1 MDMME
6 IRRQV
11 LAYSL
16 TGGKDMKL
24 IYSGTISQAYTS
36 TAKVLYEGEIKNRV
50 SFGDYHKLC
59 ICVFEG
65 NTYSRNPVNVLFFT
79 LAVELGTFTESTRN
93 GGMIRQGYS
102 NIRSLDL
109 TNDARVSAGTVL
121 KIYTVD
127 I

>member
-1 MDMME
+1 MDLMA
-6 IRRQV
+6 IRRKV
-11 LAYSL
+11 LSYSL

-24 IYSGTISQAYTS
+24 VYSGVISQDYTS

-50 SFGDYHKLC
+50 TFGDYHKLC
-59 ICVFEG
+59 ICIFEG
-65 NTYSRNPVNVLFFT
+65 NSYASNPVNVLFFT
-79 LAVELGTFTESTRN
+79 LAVDPSSFTANNRN

-102 NIRSLDL
+102 NLRSLDL

-121 KIYTVD
+121 KIYTID